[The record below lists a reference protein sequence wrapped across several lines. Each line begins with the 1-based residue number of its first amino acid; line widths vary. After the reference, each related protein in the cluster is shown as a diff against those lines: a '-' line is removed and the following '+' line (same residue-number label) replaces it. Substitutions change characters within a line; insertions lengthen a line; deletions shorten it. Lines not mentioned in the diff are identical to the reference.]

1 MFRRPGGTVANHK
14 SAKKRARQ
22 ALKRRDRNRHDRSE
36 MRTAVKNVRT
46 AVESGDAEGANS
58 ALKLAESTLRRA
70 SSKGL
75 VHWKTASRR
84 ISRLSKATHKVAS
97 S

>member
-1 MFRRPGGTVANHK
+1 MANHK

-22 ALKRRDRNRHDRSE
+22 ALRRRDRNRHDRSD
-36 MRTAVKNVRT
+36 MRSAIKKVRL
-46 AVESGDAEGANS
+46 AVESGDAEGASS
-58 ALKLAESTLRRA
+58 ALKLAESKLRRA

-84 ISRLSKATHKVAS
+84 ISRLTKATHKVATS
-97 S
+97 

>member
-1 MFRRPGGTVANHK
+1 MANHK

-36 MRTAVKNVRT
+36 MRSAIKNVRV
-46 AVESGDAEGANS
+46 AVEAGDAEGASN
-58 ALKLAESTLRRA
+58 ALKLAESKLRRA

-84 ISRLSKATHKVAS
+84 ISRLTKAANRIAS